1 MAVGS
6 EFARFMNPVLDALR
20 GLGESGRPAEVYE
33 YVAETM
39 NVSEDELG
47 KKLKDGTSRFEN
59 QVAWARHY
67 LARTGFIDSSRYGV
81 WSLTEKGKE
90 AQLSDQEIENIIR
103 QVQHETASKRALN
116 KGVRAD
122 QKEESEDE
130 IAPQVKSAARTDHR
144 EELTNILYSLSPEGF
159 ERLCQRLLREAGYQE
174 VTVTG
179 RSGDGGIDGKGIL
192 QVSPLVS
199 FKVLFQCKRYQGTVG
214 ASQIRDF
221 QGAMRGRADKGI
233 FLTTGNF
240 SSDARK
246 EATRDGADPVEL
258 IDLNKML
265 ELFEALELGLSK
277 QVSYSIDEGFFDEF
291 T

>member
-1 MAVGS
+1 M
-6 EFARFMNPVLDALR
+6 
-20 GLGESGRPAEVYE
+20 
-33 YVAETM
+33 
-39 NVSEDELG
+39 
-47 KKLKDGTSRFEN
+47 
-59 QVAWARHY
+59 
-67 LARTGFIDSSRYGV
+67 
-81 WSLTEKGKE
+81 
-90 AQLSDQEIENIIR
+90 
-103 QVQHETASKRALN
+103 
-116 KGVRAD
+116 
-122 QKEESEDE
+122 
-130 IAPQVKSAARTDHR
+130 KSAARTDHR

-159 ERLCQRLLREAGYQE
+159 ERLCQRLLREAGFQE